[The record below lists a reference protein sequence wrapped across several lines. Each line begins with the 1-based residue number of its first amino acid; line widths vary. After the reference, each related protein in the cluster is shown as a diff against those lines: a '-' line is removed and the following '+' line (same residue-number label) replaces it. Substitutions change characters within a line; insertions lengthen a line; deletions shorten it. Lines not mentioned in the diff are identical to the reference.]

1 MWFRLLIVLIGLAIT
16 HYGYGDTLAPA
27 PQQNTPPPI
36 TTTNKPHQHFG
47 AWLYQQGYDINPQA
61 LDTIESII
69 TYADT
74 HQIEHN
80 HILTFIDY
88 SIPANQKR
96 LWIFDLEAHNV
107 LFHTYVSHG
116 LKSGT
121 LESQFFSNRF
131 DSKASS
137 IGVYR
142 TNKTYYGR
150 HGLSLKLDGL
160 DKGFNDNA
168 DTRTIVM
175 HGGWYVEEDFVK
187 KYGRAGR
194 SWGCPAI
201 PDQLTTSIINTIKEK
216 SLFIIYY
223 PNIEWFAKSRFL
235 EFDVNDFLVI
245 TANYYHTNPSAVAAE
260 KREDILLASLRKNK
274 NSQETEAILTMPA
287 DKYALFF
294 QTKVPLER
302 MLRRQIE
309 NQEYI
314 ALSKTEFDHL
324 LELYPQNKNGFQDVY
339 FILPEIKMSRGY
351 YATEMRIMNF
361 GAITAVQSSNPLI
374 PSDSSYYTVQFT
386 DHTAL
391 SLKTSHKF
399 IRWLGL

>member
-1 MWFRLLIVLIGLAIT
+1 MWFRLLVVLIGITST
-16 HYGYGDTLAPA
+16 HYAYSDTLAPA
-27 PQQNTPPPI
+27 PQPNTPPAI
-36 TTTNKPHQHFG
+36 ATTHKPHQHFG

-88 SIPANQKR
+88 SIPADQKR

-121 LESQFFSNRF
+121 LASQFFSNRF

-160 DKGFNDNA
+160 DRGFNDNA
-168 DTRTIVM
+168 DPRAIVM
-175 HGGWYVEEDFVK
+175 HGGWYVEETFIQ

-194 SWGCPAI
+194 SWGCPAV
-201 PDQLTTSIINTIKEK
+201 PDQLTTDIINTIKDK
-216 SLFIIYY
+216 SLFVIYY
-223 PNIEWFAKSRFL
+223 PSPEWLVKSRFL
-235 EFDVNDFLVI
+235 KHESDEALLKPTEQPKSI
-245 TANYYHTNPSAVAAE
+245 TAIETE
-260 KREDILLASLRKNK
+260 KREDVLLAQIQKK
-274 NSQETEAILTMPA
+274 HKYQETEAILAMPA
-287 DKYALFF
+287 ERYSSLF
-294 QTKVPLER
+294 QNKVPLER
-302 MLRRQIE
+302 MIRRQIE
-309 NQEYI
+309 DQEYI
-314 ALSKTEFDHL
+314 ALSKTEFDQL
-324 LELYPQNKNGFQDVY
+324 LNTYPRNSTTFQEIC
-339 FILPEIKMSRGY
+339 FILPEIKMIRGY
-351 YATEMRIMNF
+351 YVTEMHKMNF
-361 GAITAVQSSNPLI
+361 GSITDVDLNNPT
-374 PSDSSYYTVQFT
+374 PKREGRDYTVHFSK
-386 DHTAL
+386 HPAL
-391 SLKTSHKF
+391 ALKSTHRF